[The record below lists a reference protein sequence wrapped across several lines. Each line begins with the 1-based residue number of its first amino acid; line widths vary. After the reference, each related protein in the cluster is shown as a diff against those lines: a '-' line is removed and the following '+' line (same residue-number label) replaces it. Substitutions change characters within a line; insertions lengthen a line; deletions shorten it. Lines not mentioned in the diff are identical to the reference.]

1 MTFLDKLF
9 RRREK
14 QRTDK
19 LQILAQ
25 RLDAFLRPSLSLV
38 DSRTLT
44 IPEKRDR
51 YALFIYGA
59 ITSLAEREELDETQ
73 ALAVL
78 VRFLRSSSRLNDHEV
93 SRLVSICASSSDTEE
108 NRPAVSAGAQAMGDW
123 LRGETRTAVSALS
136 QLLSF

>member
-44 IPEKRDR
+44 IPENRDR

-59 ITSLAEREELDETQ
+59 VTCLAEREELDETQ

-78 VRFLRSSSRLNDHEV
+78 VRFLASSSRLNDHEV
-93 SRLVSICASSSDTEE
+93 SRLVSICASSSESEE

-123 LRGETRTAVSALS
+123 LKGETRTAVSALS
-136 QLLSF
+136 QLLSS

>member
-1 MTFLDKLF
+1 MSFLDKLF

-14 QRTDK
+14 QKTDK
-19 LQILAQ
+19 LVILTQ

-44 IPEKRDR
+44 IPENRDR

-78 VRFLRSSSRLNDHEV
+78 VRFLASSSRLNDHEV
-93 SRLVSICASSSDTEE
+93 SRLVSICASSSESEE

-123 LRGETRTAVSALS
+123 LKGETRTAVSALS
-136 QLLSF
+136 QLLSS

>member
-1 MTFLDKLF
+1 MSFLDKLF

-14 QRTDK
+14 QKTDK
-19 LQILAQ
+19 LVSLAQ
-25 RLDAFLRPSLSLV
+25 QLDAFLRPSLSLV

-78 VRFLRSSSRLNDHEV
+78 VRFLGSSSHLNDHEV

-108 NRPAVSAGAQAMGDW
+108 NRPAVFAGAQAMNDW

-136 QLLSF
+136 QLLSS

>member
-9 RRREK
+9 RRREEQK
-14 QRTDK
+14 TDK
-19 LQILAQ
+19 LALLAQ

-44 IPEKRDR
+44 IPEKRVR

-59 ITSLAEREELDETQ
+59 ITSLAQDEELDETQ

-78 VRFLRSSSRLNDHEV
+78 VRFLGLSSRLNDHEV

-136 QLLSF
+136 QLLSS